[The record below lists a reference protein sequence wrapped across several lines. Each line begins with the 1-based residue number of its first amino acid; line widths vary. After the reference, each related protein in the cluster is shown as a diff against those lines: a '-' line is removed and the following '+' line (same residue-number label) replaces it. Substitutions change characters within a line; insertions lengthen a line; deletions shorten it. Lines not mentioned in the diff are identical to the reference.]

1 MNAEFAVG
9 ELAVGTVKVSETSET
24 QTKKKEKKPFL
35 RPAIDDTKPLLQ
47 DPILRPDPIET
58 EEANTEIGL
67 IRKPVFERMSVAIL
81 NSLTVTEFVEDK
93 EAFEKCIAEHFL
105 FLDVNG
111 DGVLSRAE
119 LRKGLDSLLT
129 LTTESGTE
137 EETSNLYEIV
147 FEKFDTDHSGSVDIE
162 EFRSEMKEIMLA
174 IARGIG
180 DSPVEVALE
189 SNSLLMK
196 AVEHEIG
203 KMEIRDSPKHLE
215 KM

>member
-1 MNAEFAVG
+1 MNAEFAMG

-24 QTKKKEKKPFL
+24 QTKKKEKKPFF

-58 EEANTEIGL
+58 EEAVL
-67 IRKPVFERMSVAIL
+67 RMSVAIL

-137 EETSNLYEIV
+137 EETSSLCEIV

-203 KMEIRDSPKHLE
+203 KMEIRDSPKQLT
-215 KM
+215 KKRAQ